1 MNRFKNILYFADG
14 VQQDLRVQKDFP
26 AFERALALSR
36 KNKARL
42 TVLDVIPDGKSPDNA
57 AGRLGESIL
66 KMLRQD
72 REAQL
77 DDLIQGHADPKA
89 PVPRRVVSGIP
100 FVEVIRAVRSNGYD
114 LVIKDARPPDSFV
127 KRALG
132 STDLHLLR
140 KCPCPIWI
148 ERPDSVRAYRT
159 VLAAVDPTDTDYA
172 DSPRM
177 IMDLAKSLAEREG
190 ARLAVVHAWRLHGE
204 EQMRSGR
211 LDISREDLDQ
221 MLAETQS
228 EHRKYLASLLGDY
241 GMTPDDDGVYLVK
254 GNAAATIRDLSRE
267 LGADLVVMGT
277 LGRPGTPGVFIG
289 NTAEDVL
296 QTTQA
301 SVLAIKPF
309 GFVSPVTA

>member
-1 MNRFKNILYFADG
+1 MKRFSNILYFADG
-14 VQQDLRVQKDFP
+14 VQNDVS
-26 AFERALALSR
+26 AFGRAVELAR

-42 TVLDVIPDGKSPDNA
+42 TALDVVPDGQPPKRI
-57 AGRLGESIL
+57 AGRRGTDVLKLWREDCES
-66 KMLRQD
+66 
-72 REAQL
+72 QL
-77 DDLIQGHADPKA
+77 DAMVQRHDSPGT
-89 PVPRRVVSGIP
+89 PVTIRVVSGIP
-100 FVEVIRAVRSNGYD
+100 FVEVIRAVNKNGYD

-127 KRALG
+127 RRTLG

-148 ERPDSVRAYRT
+148 ERPDSVRPYRT
-159 VLAAVDPTDTDYA
+159 IMAAVDPTDTDYV
-172 DSPRM
+172 DSSRL
-177 IMDLAKSLAEREG
+177 IMDLATSLAARER
-190 ARLAVVHAWRLHGE
+190 AKLSVIHAWNLHGE

-211 LDISREDLDQ
+211 VDISADELDFL
-221 MLAETQS
+221 LAETQAA
-228 EHRKYLASLLGDY
+228 HRQDLAALLGDY

-254 GNAAATIRDLSRE
+254 GNAAASIRDLSRE

-301 SVLAIKPF
+301 SVFAVKPF
-309 GFVSPVTA
+309 GFVSPVTG